1 MSWGTS
7 YTYEGYL
14 SRVGKNELKRK
25 KEDLKK
31 INDRLWQEI
40 IAYAAMTP
48 PATMKTDDDVECPF
62 PEFIAD
68 RLYLLR
74 EELENNITF
83 LSRIE
88 DCMEAM
94 RENPES
100 VIEG

>member
-1 MSWGTS
+1 
-7 YTYEGYL
+7 
-14 SRVGKNELKRK
+14 
-25 KEDLKK
+25 
-31 INDRLWQEI
+31 
-40 IAYAAMTP
+40 
-48 PATMKTDDDVECPF
+48 MKTDDDVECPF